1 VTVYFGERDLV
12 EGRFLADRILD
23 CFETSGLEA
32 AALLRGVEGFGPKH
46 GLRTDR
52 LLTSSEDLPI
62 VAIGVG
68 EQEAVGAATAE
79 IGAVS
84 TDALITVDT
93 VALARSTEVVE
104 EPAGRWLKASVF
116 LGRGRRVNAIAA
128 HEAVVAR
135 LRAAGV
141 EGATVLLGVDGLLGG
156 ARQRAGFF
164 SRNIDVPA
172 LVVSVGSADAV
183 TRGLSSLRALPG
195 ERVVTVECAHIHKRD
210 GVLLGPPEV
219 TGARGSQGPER
230 RKLTLYSSE
239 QAHFGGRPVHIEA
252 VRRLRAA
259 GAEGATALRGVW
271 GFDGAN
277 VPHGDTFRSLRRR
290 VPTVTEV
297 IDTSPRVARWL
308 EVLDEITPRRGLITS
323 EIVGAPVSRR

>member
-1 VTVYFGERDLV
+1 MTAYLGERDIAD
-12 EGRFLADRILD
+12 GRFLAERILD
-23 CFETSGLEA
+23 RFEAHGLEA
-32 AALLRGVEGFGPKH
+32 AALLRGAEGFGPRH

-52 LLTSSEDLPI
+52 LLTLSEDLPI

-68 EQEAVGAATAE
+68 EPEAVGAAAAE
-79 IGAVS
+79 IRTVATEG
-84 TDALITVDT
+84 LITVDP

-104 EPAGRWLKASVF
+104 EPAGRWLKASIF
-116 LGRGRRVNAIAA
+116 LGRGRRINGIAA
-128 HEAVVAR
+128 YAAVVAR

-156 ARQRAGFF
+156 ERRRAGLF

-172 LVVSVGSADAV
+172 LVVSVGSAGAIR
-183 TRGLSSLRALPG
+183 RGLSSLRALPG
-195 ERVVTVECAHIHKRD
+195 ERVVAVESAHVHKRD
-210 GVLLGPPEV
+210 GIVL
-219 TGARGSQGPER
+219 GALEAAGAGRSAEPER

-239 QAHFGGRPVHIEA
+239 QVHFGGRPVHIEA

-277 VPHGDTFRSLRRR
+277 APHGDTFRKLRRR

-297 IDTSPRVARWL
+297 IDTVPRAERWL

-323 EIVGAPVSRR
+323 EVVGAPDSRR